1 MTTQLII
8 HIISEVIYT
17 SKTMEI
23 QKFALIDIG
32 TLKIKF
38 EIDEID
44 NNLKRK
50 VIHRAKE
57 LTVMG
62 RDLPKTNGM
71 ILEESIQKA
80 IQTLLAYKEILKE
93 NNVIHY
99 KVIATEALRKAKN
112 VNQVLNRIKGETGF
126 DVEIITAQKEAIT
139 LFESISRD
147 FPQKTIA
154 VVDVGGGSVQVII
167 GKDNEIFEVYPFK
180 AGTYF
185 MQEEFYTTHHPT
197 LKELE
202 NAKTF
207 LKKEFSTLQESEYKP
222 EYIVYGTTNIIDF
235 MRAMN
240 IPLVKFSSFGSH
252 QYKTDIKDLVPVYEK
267 IIKLSYEDRMPL
279 YPEEPYYMWS
289 ADNAILIINQIS
301 KYLKCKDIV
310 PSNNNTSIGMLE
322 NLAKDFYKSLT
333 SNQNE

>member
-1 MTTQLII
+1 
-8 HIISEVIYT
+8 
-17 SKTMEI
+17 MEK

-38 EIDEID
+38 EIDEI
-44 NNLKRK
+44 NKKLKRK
-50 VIHRAKE
+50 IVYRTKE

-71 ILEESIQKA
+71 IIEESIQKA
-80 IQTLLAYKEILKE
+80 INTLLVFKTVLEE
-93 NNVIHY
+93 HNVLHY

-112 VNQVLNRIKGETGF
+112 VNQVLSRIKGDTGF
-126 DVEIITAQKEAIT
+126 DVEIITANEEASI

-147 FPQKTIA
+147 FPNKTIA

-167 GKDNEIFEVYPFK
+167 GKDNEIFEIYPFK

-185 MQEEFYTTHHPT
+185 MQEEFYLTHNPT
-197 LKELE
+197 LKEYQ
-202 NAKTF
+202 NAKAF
-207 LKKEFSTLQESEYKP
+207 LKKEFITLKKSKYKP
-222 EYIVYGTTNIIDF
+222 EYIVYGTTNILDF

-240 IPLVKFSSFGSH
+240 IPLEKLSSSGFH
-252 QYKTDIKDLVPVYEK
+252 QYKTDIKNLSPVYDRIK
-267 IIKLSYEDRMPL
+267 KLSYEDRMPL

-289 ADNAILIINQIS
+289 ADNAILIIAQIS
-301 KYLKCKDIV
+301 KYLDCKEIV

-322 NLAKDFYKSLT
+322 NLAKEFFKLSSQKS
-333 SNQNE
+333 NE

>member
-8 HIISEVIYT
+8 HIILEVIYT
-17 SKTMEI
+17 SEIMEI

-44 NNLKRK
+44 SNLKRK
-50 VIHRAKE
+50 VIHKAKE

-80 IQTLLAYKEILKE
+80 IQTLLAYKEVLKK
-93 NNVIHY
+93 NNVIRY

-112 VNQVLNRIKGETGF
+112 VNQVLNRIKGEAGF
-126 DVEIITAQKEAIT
+126 DVEIITAQEEATT

-147 FPQKTIA
+147 FPNKTIA

-185 MQEEFYTTHHPT
+185 MQQEFYSTHHPS
-197 LKELE
+197 LKELS

-207 LKKEFSTLQESEYKP
+207 LKKEFYTLQKSKYKP
-222 EYIVYGTTNIIDF
+222 KYIVYGTTNIIDF
-235 MRAMN
+235 MKAMN
-240 IPLVKFSSFGSH
+240 IPLTKFYSSGFH
-252 QYKTDIKDLVPVYEK
+252 QYKTDIKELRPTYEK
-267 IIKLSYEDRMPL
+267 IIKLAYEDRMPL

-289 ADNAILIINQIS
+289 ADNAILIVDQIS
-301 KYLKCKDIV
+301 QYLKCNDIV

-322 NLAKDFYKSLT
+322 GLAKEYYKFSAP
-333 SNQNE
+333 E